1 MKRIAAVLVIVAFA
15 LAFVGCGGCPRTNDT
30 TGVTTK
36 TMFNCVDNAV
46 GKAQAMVCNPP
57 QSVLTV
63 VTAAIAI
70 FSTMTSSPAA
80 FDMAVC
86 KSIQTVGCT
95 DLTALQTLINDLNT
109 FNQTAGAGVMVPAA
123 KIDPQPLVDWS
134 HTAH

>member
-1 MKRIAAVLVIVAFA
+1 MKKLFALFIIVACAFLFA
-15 LAFVGCGGCPRTNDT
+15 GCGGCPRTNST

-36 TMFNCVDNAV
+36 TVFNCVDNAV

-70 FSTMTSSPAA
+70 FSSVTGGNAA
-80 FDMAVC
+80 FDLAVC

-109 FNQTAGAGVMVPAA
+109 FNQSSGSMMAA
-123 KIDPQPLVDWS
+123 APVDIQPLVDWS
-134 HTAH
+134 HTAK